1 MGFAI
6 LHFLNLFIFL
16 FWLQLLFSLLGT
28 KFTDLFQKI
37 LKSNNTYKFNP
48 NEELVPDH
56 LRSKELVNKL
66 ALLVKSLDNVDNN
79 DLKFVN
85 IKKFDQGINED
96 LFTAYRLDF
105 SGRDRLDNFKKKYK
119 NLLL

>member
-1 MGFAI
+1 MKFT
-6 LHFLNLFIFL
+6 NLF
-16 FWLQLLFSLLGT
+16 
-28 KFTDLFQKI
+28 KKI
-37 LKSNNTYKFNP
+37 LKSNNTDKFSP

-56 LRSKELVNKL
+56 LRSKELVKKL

>member
-1 MGFAI
+1 M
-6 LHFLNLFIFL
+6 
-16 FWLQLLFSLLGT
+16 

-37 LKSNNTYKFNP
+37 FKSKNNDKYNP

-56 LRSKELVNKL
+56 LRSKELVKKL

-105 SGRDRLDNFKKKYK
+105 SGKDRLDNFKKKYK

>member
-1 MGFAI
+1 M
-6 LHFLNLFIFL
+6 
-16 FWLQLLFSLLGT
+16 

-37 LKSNNTYKFNP
+37 LKSNNTDKFNP

-56 LRSKELVNKL
+56 LRSKELVKKL

-105 SGRDRLDNFKKKYK
+105 SGKDRLDNFKKKYK

>member
-1 MGFAI
+1 MKV
-6 LHFLNLFIFL
+6 
-16 FWLQLLFSLLGT
+16 S
-28 KFTDLFQKI
+28 DLFQKI
-37 LKSNNTYKFNP
+37 TKSNNTEKFNP
-48 NEELVPDH
+48 NEELIPDN
-56 LRSKELVNKL
+56 LRSKELVKKL

-85 IKKFDQGINED
+85 IKKFDQGTYED

-105 SGRDRLDNFKKKYK
+105 NGRDRLDNFKKKYK

>member
-1 MGFAI
+1 M
-6 LHFLNLFIFL
+6 
-16 FWLQLLFSLLGT
+16 
-28 KFTDLFQKI
+28 KFTHLFQKI
-37 LKSNNTYKFNP
+37 LKSNNTDKFNP

-56 LRSKELVNKL
+56 LRSKELVKKL

-79 DLKFVN
+79 DLKFVD
-85 IKKFDQGINED
+85 IKKFDQGTNED

-105 SGRDRLDNFKKKYK
+105 SGKDRLDNFKKKYK